1 MSSAELKQR
10 LLQVIGSIPKG
21 RVSTYGDIAR
31 MAGAPNH
38 ARFVGTLLKNLPT
51 GSKIPWQRVINSKG
65 EIAFPAGS
73 DNWIRQQQRLLAE
86 GVVLTGGK
94 VSLRQYRWQP

>member
-10 LLQVIGSIPKG
+10 LLQVIGSIPEG
-21 RVSTYGDIAR
+21 RVSTYGDVAR

-38 ARFVGTLLKNLPT
+38 ARFVGTLLKNLPF

-65 EIAFPAGS
+65 EISFPPGS
-73 DNWIRQQQRLLAE
+73 DSWQRQRDRLLAE
-86 GVVLTGGK
+86 GVKVNGNK